1 MRETINK
8 LFDWRSN
15 PSSVFYLVI
24 PLVVLA
30 VGLLFTQAY
39 LQYKINNDIG
49 YFVILGFFVALSA
62 IVAVSMRRMWRTR
75 IKPSRT

>member
-1 MRETINK
+1 MRDTINK
-8 LFDWRSN
+8 LFDWKKN

-24 PLVVLA
+24 PLVALA

-49 YFVILGFFVALSA
+49 YFVILGFFVVLSA
-62 IVAVSMRRMWRTR
+62 IVAVPMRRMWITH
-75 IKPSRT
+75 IKLSKS

>member
-1 MRETINK
+1 MRDTINK
-8 LFDWRSN
+8 LFGWKNN
-15 PSSVFYLVI
+15 PGSVFYLVI

-49 YFVILGFFVALSA
+49 YFVILGFFVVLSA
-62 IVAVSMRRMWRTR
+62 IVAVPMRRMWITH
-75 IKPSRT
+75 IKLSKS